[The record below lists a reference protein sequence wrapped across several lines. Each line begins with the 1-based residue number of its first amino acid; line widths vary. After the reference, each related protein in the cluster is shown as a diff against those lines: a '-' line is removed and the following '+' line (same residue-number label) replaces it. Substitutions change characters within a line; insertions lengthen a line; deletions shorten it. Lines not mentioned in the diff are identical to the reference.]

1 MSGDEDMK
9 QDKSIHSECNP
20 IWIIKASIL
29 NTSEIHLE
37 NAQNAV
43 CRIKSKTASSIQFI
57 IHSRNQSLLTEF
69 LYIGTKLPLLN
80 VQVKD
85 IKACLPSHSLTFFFW
100 HRQRALNLQYSHL

>member
-29 NTSEIHLE
+29 YTSEIHLE

-43 CRIKSKTASSIQFI
+43 CRIKSKTA
-57 IHSRNQSLLTEF
+57 
-69 LYIGTKLPLLN
+69 
-80 VQVKD
+80 
-85 IKACLPSHSLTFFFW
+85 
-100 HRQRALNLQYSHL
+100 